1 MNGVHAKTPKAENKT
16 LFVLTQKNAPPFS
29 ASDRLA
35 AKGKYEQEIAFLF
48 TNNSNIKRFIP
59 VIYTKKLYKKLYI
72 QAINVFH
79 EDIPYLV
86 MLDGPF
92 ELPNEIRSP
101 KEEPSSAA
109 WVTDGEYYW
118 LNGFFAT
125 QINNSR
131 NGTWPQKTDF
141 GKIFSNRLGTTES
154 FECKIGVRYKF
165 DDEPMKHLVLYYDVE
180 PRKTA
185 IGQGEKRLFII
196 TQDNMPPFGAEERL
210 ATKGEYEQELV
221 FLFTN
226 RSNKKDF
233 IPVIYT
239 KKKYK
244 KLYVN
249 TLYLVYSDW
258 PYLLMADA
266 EFTLPEKL
274 YYHVGH
280 NEIGWRS
287 DGEYYWLNGFF
298 AEAKDEWHWSKRWP
312 KDCDFELIFED
323 KLYAVEPFTFRLEFW
338 YHFDDEPE
346 KHIVLN
352 YTVEPREVDE
362 AQRKRGG
369 W

>member
-1 MNGVHAKTPKAENKT
+1 
-16 LFVLTQKNAPPFS
+16 
-29 ASDRLA
+29 
-35 AKGKYEQEIAFLF
+35 
-48 TNNSNIKRFIP
+48 
-59 VIYTKKLYKKLYI
+59 
-72 QAINVFH
+72 
-79 EDIPYLV
+79 
-86 MLDGPF
+86 
-92 ELPNEIRSP
+92 
-101 KEEPSSAA
+101 
-109 WVTDGEYYW
+109 
-118 LNGFFAT
+118 
-125 QINNSR
+125 
-131 NGTWPQKTDF
+131 
-141 GKIFSNRLGTTES
+141 
-154 FECKIGVRYKF
+154 
-165 DDEPMKHLVLYYDVE
+165 MKHLVLYYDVE

-244 KLYVN
+244 KLYLN
-249 TLYLVYSDW
+249 YLNLVYNDF
-258 PYLLMADA
+258 PYMLMAQA
-266 EFTLPEKL
+266 EFTLPEEV
-274 YYHVGH
+274 YNHVGS

-298 AEAKDEWHWSKRWP
+298 AYPKNGKHWAGHWP
-312 KDCDFELIFED
+312 TNSDFDRFFED
-323 KLYAVEPFTFRLEFW
+323 KLYATEPFQCSIEMW

-362 AQRKRGG
+362 QQRKRGG

>member
-1 MNGVHAKTPKAENKT
+1 MNKRIFYAAIMLGVCSMAVTASGKAKE
-16 LFVLTQKNAPPFS
+16 
-29 ASDRLA
+29 
-35 AKGKYEQEIAFLF
+35 
-48 TNNSNIKRFIP
+48 
-59 VIYTKKLYKKLYI
+59 
-72 QAINVFH
+72 
-79 EDIPYLV
+79 
-86 MLDGPF
+86 
-92 ELPNEIRSP
+92 
-101 KEEPSSAA
+101 
-109 WVTDGEYYW
+109 
-118 LNGFFAT
+118 
-125 QINNSR
+125 
-131 NGTWPQKTDF
+131 
-141 GKIFSNRLGTTES
+141 
-154 FECKIGVRYKF
+154 
-165 DDEPMKHLVLYYDVE
+165 
-180 PRKTA
+180 
-185 IGQGEKRLFII
+185 RLFII

-244 KLYVN
+244 KLYLN
-249 TLYLVYSDW
+249 YLNLVYNDF
-258 PYLLMADA
+258 PYMLMAQA
-266 EFTLPEKL
+266 EFTLPEEV

-287 DGEYYWLNGFF
+287 DGEYYWLNGFW
-298 AEAKDEWHWSKRWP
+298 AKPKKPQYWSKHWP
-312 KDCDFELIFED
+312 INYDFDRFFED
-323 KLYAVEPFTFRLEFW
+323 KLYATEPFQCSIEMW